1 MVGDTAPALPPLN
14 IHAKPASDAVRK
26 ARRELFMAKHY
37 RTPWRIF
44 RQPSA
49 PLPRGQSFL
58 GWIAVDEIEVKLQ
71 AGSLVAAFLCIPA
84 IFMQSSNSHAL
95 NLWGNALSIAI
106 WLFFVVEATILLR
119 IVPNNWEWVRTHK
132 LEVFIIIGASPFLT
146 LMGEKEMVFG
156 ITPLLIIP
164 RFLKLL
170 KFAKFMKI
178 GKLLKSM
185 KIIKKNESVP
195 GWVDTLILF
204 IVAIFVIGI
213 LGTIINKKSKSL
225 VQGFTFWFDL
235 AKEQFQIKSTNVLIT
250 IGVIAIAAVF
260 LALSK
265 RKKPSIS

>member
-1 MVGDTAPALPPLN
+1 MTTTTKK
-14 IHAKPASDAVRK
+14 AKNRKPYFLVLSAV
-26 ARRELFMAKHY
+26 EDL
-37 RTPWRIF
+37 
-44 RQPSA
+44 
-49 PLPRGQSFL
+49 
-58 GWIAVDEIEVKLQ
+58 EVNLL
-71 AGSLVAAFLCIPA
+71 ATSLVAAFLSIPA

-95 NLWGNALSIAI
+95 QMWGNALSIAI
-106 WLFFVVEATILLR
+106 WFFFVVEATVLLR
-119 IVPNNWEWVRTHK
+119 IAPNNWEWVRSHK
-132 LEVFIIIGASPFLT
+132 LEVFIIVGASPFLT

-204 IVAIFVIGI
+204 TVAIFVIGI

-225 VQGFTFWFDL
+225 VQGFAFWFNL
-235 AKEQFQIKSTNVLIT
+235 VTEQFQIKTGNVLIT
-250 IGVIAIAAVF
+250 LGVIAIAAVF

-265 RKKPSIS
+265 RKK

>member
-1 MVGDTAPALPPLN
+1 VEDLEA
-14 IHAKPASDAVRK
+14 
-26 ARRELFMAKHY
+26 
-37 RTPWRIF
+37 
-44 RQPSA
+44 
-49 PLPRGQSFL
+49 
-58 GWIAVDEIEVKLQ
+58 KLQ

-84 IFMQSSNSHAL
+84 IFMQSSNSHVL

-119 IVPNNWEWVRTHK
+119 IAPNNWQWVQTHK

-156 ITPLLIIP
+156 ITPLFIIP

-185 KIIKKNESVP
+185 KI
-195 GWVDTLILF
+195 ILF

-225 VQGFTFWFDL
+225 VQGFVFWFNL
-235 AKEQFQIKSTNVLIT
+235 AEEQFQIKSANVLIT
-250 IGVIAIAAVF
+250 LGVIATAAVF
-260 LALSK
+260 LALIK
-265 RKKPSIS
+265 RKKQSIN